1 MCHAKTLS
9 FILRETERDLGLTQ
23 RSDVCRITSYK
34 DQTAEVWKRIGR
46 AGLTLEVR
54 GPHGGLR

>member
-1 MCHAKTLS
+1 MGLNKRAVEPQALMCHAKTLS
-9 FILRETERDLGLTQ
+9 FIPQGNRKDLGLTQ

-46 AGLTLEVR
+46 AD
-54 GPHGGLR
+54 